1 MYNVVNNKNDKNSL
15 IINIII
21 FLIVIFILLRNLFFI
36 VDDTQFAI
44 IVDRSNKIVR
54 IVEKAGLNW
63 RNPFT
68 TSVLFFEKRI
78 INLDL
83 KNQILKIEND
93 KNVKFDAF
101 LRFKIV
107 NLESFY
113 NNVIN
118 NDNFLKILENNINR
132 LIINNNFDNL
142 LVQNYNLDLGSF
154 GIQIVDFNIKK
165 FSFDEKQKNALKS
178 TIKAN
183 LEKNLNKNIV
193 IKEEIIENLN
203 EDLINQVNSI
213 INDAKITG
221 ERLKTNADVNY
232 FKTINNIINND
243 AQFYDIYQK
252 SRIYK
257 DMKLDNTK
265 YIINMKGI

>member
-1 MYNVVNNKNDKNSL
+1 MYNVVNNKNNKNNL

-21 FLIVIFILLRNLFFI
+21 FLIVIFILLKNLFF
-36 VDDTQFAI
+36 VVNDTQFAI
-44 IVDRSNKIVR
+44 IIDRSNKIVR
-54 IVEKAGLNW
+54 TIEKTGLNW

-68 TSVLFFEKRI
+68 TSILFFEKRI

-83 KNQILKIEND
+83 KNQTLKIEND

-107 NLESFY
+107 NLELFY

-118 NDNFLKILENNINR
+118 NDNFLKILENNINK
-132 LIINNNFDNL
+132 LIINSNFDNL
-142 LVQNYNLDLGSF
+142 LVQNYNLDLNSY
-154 GIQIVDFNIKK
+154 GIKVVDFNIKK

-178 TIKAN
+178 IIKTN
-183 LEKNLNKNIV
+183 LEKNLNENIAT
-193 IKEEIIENLN
+193 KEKIIENLN
-203 EDLINQVNSI
+203 KDLINQVNSI
-213 INDAKITG
+213 INDAKIVS
-221 ERLKTNADVNY
+221 ERLKTNADLDY

-252 SRIYK
+252 SKIYK
-257 DMKLDNTK
+257 NIKIDNTK

>member
-21 FLIVIFILLRNLFFI
+21 FLIVIFILLKNLFFI

-44 IVDRSNKIVR
+44 IIDRSNKIVKT
-54 IVEKAGLNW
+54 IEKSGLNW
-63 RNPFT
+63 RNPFAT
-68 TSVLFFEKRI
+68 IILFFEKRI

-101 LRFKIV
+101 LKFKIV

-118 NDNFLKILENNINR
+118 NDNFLKILENNINK

-142 LVQNYNLDLGSF
+142 LVQNYNLDLSSY
-154 GIQIVDFNIKK
+154 GIQVVDFNIKK
-165 FSFDEKQKNALKS
+165 FSFGEEQKNVLKS
-178 TIKAN
+178 IIKTN
-183 LEKNLNKNIV
+183 LEKNLNENIAT
-193 IKEEIIENLN
+193 KEEIIENLN
-203 EDLINQVNSI
+203 KDLINQVNSI
-213 INDAKITG
+213 INDAKITS

-257 DMKLDNTK
+257 DMRLNNAK
-265 YIINMKGI
+265 YVINMKGI